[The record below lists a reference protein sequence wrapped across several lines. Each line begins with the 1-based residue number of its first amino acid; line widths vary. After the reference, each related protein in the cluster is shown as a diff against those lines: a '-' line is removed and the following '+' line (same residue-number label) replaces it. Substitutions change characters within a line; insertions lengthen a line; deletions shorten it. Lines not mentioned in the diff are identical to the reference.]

1 MNHNIQF
8 KVTMHQD
15 FFILF
20 YFFKKAHT
28 ADTIAARWDAVDE
41 LSLHP
46 QDFKLASISAEN
58 FFLLSHCI

>member
-1 MNHNIQF
+1 
-8 KVTMHQD
+8 MHQD